1 MSQLAIDPI
10 GYSEALQKAGMP
22 KEQAD
27 LIAKTQEAKIDKLI
41 EVRELATKADLRELE
56 MRLAARINET
66 QINMLKWMFSMFV
79 GFGAMLI
86 ASMAWLMPR

>member
-27 LIAKTQEAKIDKLI
+27 LIAKTQEAKIDAIVSIKD
-41 EVRELATKADLRELE
+41 LATKKDLHE
-56 MRLAARINET
+56 MEARMTKAMYNAFFGFAGVI
-66 QINMLKWMFSMFV
+66 IAIVAVAIILK
-79 GFGAMLI
+79 
-86 ASMAWLMPR
+86 

>member
-27 LIAKTQEAKIDKLI
+27 LIAKTQEAKIDAIVSIKD
-41 EVRELATKADLRELE
+41 LATKKDLLDMESRMTKALCNA
-56 MRLAARINET
+56 LFGFAGVIIAAVAVAVAI
-66 QINMLKWMFSMFV
+66 LK
-79 GFGAMLI
+79 
-86 ASMAWLMPR
+86 

>member
-27 LIAKTQEAKIDKLI
+27 LIAKTQEAKIDAIVSIKD
-41 EVRELATKADLRELE
+41 LATKKDLHE
-56 MRLAARINET
+56 MEARMTKAMYNAFFGFAGVI
-66 QINMLKWMFSMFV
+66 IAIVAVAILK
-79 GFGAMLI
+79 
-86 ASMAWLMPR
+86 